1 MTILTAKQQHFVKE
15 LIGGKTQTDAYRAA
29 YAATNMNH
37 NTVRREASRLMKN
50 PNITTTEK
58 DLQSQANQVAL
69 RENIATRQQVLQ
81 TLTRCMRET
90 RTGDSTRVRAAELLG
105 KHYGLF
111 NQEEQKEAPP
121 RSAEQIKSE
130 LNRLLLRHFPEQE
143 GSHEKNKKP

>member
-15 LIGGKTQTDAYRAA
+15 LMGGKTQTNAYRAA
-29 YAATNMNH
+29 YSATNMNY
-37 NTVRREASRLMKN
+37 NSVRREASRLMKH
-50 PNITTTEK
+50 PNIATTVE
-58 DLQSQANQVAL
+58 DLQNQANQVAL
-69 RENIATRQQVLQ
+69 EENIATRQQVLQ

-90 RTGDSTRVRAAELLG
+90 KSGDSTRVRAAELLG

-130 LNRLLLRHFPEQE
+130 LNQLLLRHFPNQK
-143 GSHEKNKKP
+143 GSHEKDSKP